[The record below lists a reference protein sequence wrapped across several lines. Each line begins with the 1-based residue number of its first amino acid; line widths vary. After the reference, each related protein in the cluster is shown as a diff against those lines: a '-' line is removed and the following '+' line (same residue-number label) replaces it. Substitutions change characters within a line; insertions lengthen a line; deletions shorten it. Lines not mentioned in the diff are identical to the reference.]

1 LIRVDFI
8 LENFSARV
16 ILNHGTEVFMEN
28 VVGPDEMRAEFLAFC
43 IEAYKMKLGVSG
55 AKVAEYFE
63 DTGLLDFLLE
73 NYDMLHTLGREQ
85 LIVEMERFL
94 ANREER

>member
-1 LIRVDFI
+1 
-8 LENFSARV
+8 
-16 ILNHGTEVFMEN
+16 
-28 VVGPDEMRAEFLAFC
+28 
-43 IEAYKMKLGVSG
+43 MKLGVSG

-85 LIVEMERFL
+85 LLGEMDDFL
-94 ANREER
+94 VKREAK

>member
-1 LIRVDFI
+1 
-8 LENFSARV
+8 
-16 ILNHGTEVFMEN
+16 MEN
-28 VVGPDEMRAEFLAFC
+28 VVSPDEMKAEFLAFC

-73 NYDMLHTLGREQ
+73 NYDMLHTVGREQ

-94 ANREER
+94 SGRSQYEAVSRQ